1 VSDTRVV
8 RSVFILFLCCS
19 RAVAQGTATSSAP
32 APLWHYG
39 AFADGAYL
47 YDTNT
52 PANHVYRFRSTTAY
66 VDEPV
71 LDMVAGY
78 VRKDA
83 TTDSRWGMEF
93 TLQAGKDSEAF
104 GLSATAP
111 NLRGY
116 RWLRHLGPTDVSY
129 LAPVG
134 KGLTIQAGIFSSLI
148 GYESLYAKDNLTYIR
163 AWGADYTPYLMMGVN
178 VSYPV
183 TSKLTATGFVIN
195 SYDHLSNPN
204 SVPSSGGQLAYK
216 ATDRTTL
223 RETVL
228 YGPQQADTA
237 LEFWRFFSDSIVER
251 KTDRFT
257 TAFEYQVGE
266 ERIAEPGSS
275 RALWIAAL
283 MPLRWSPHPRWSVSA
298 RPEVAWDRN
307 GQWTGVPQ
315 TLIAVTESFEYRI
328 PYRFTNTILRL
339 EHRFDISRGANAGFF
354 YDGNQPGATFPFLRP
369 AHNLFVAAVI
379 FTVEG
384 SHK

>member
-1 VSDTRVV
+1 L
-8 RSVFILFLCCS
+8 VFALLAGS
-19 RAVAQGTATSSAP
+19 TLLAAQDPPTPSAP

-39 AFADGAYL
+39 AFGDGAYL

-71 LDMVAGY
+71 LDMVAAY
-78 VRKDA
+78 VHKDA
-83 TTDSRWGMEF
+83 TKESRWGLEF

-134 KGLTIQAGIFSSLI
+134 NGLTIQAGIFTSLI
-148 GYESLYAKDNLTYIR
+148 GYESLYAKDNFTYIR

-178 VSYPV
+178 VSYPL
-183 TSKLTATGFVIN
+183 TSKLTATAYVVN
-195 SYDHLSNPN
+195 AYDHLSNPN
-204 SVPSSGGQLAYK
+204 SVPSTGGQLAYK
-216 ATDRTTL
+216 ATDHTTL
-223 RETVL
+223 KETVL

-237 LEFWRFFSDSIVER
+237 LEFWRFFADTIAEW

-257 TAFEYQVGE
+257 VALDYQLGE
-266 ERIAEPGSS
+266 ERLAQPGTP
-275 RALWIAAL
+275 RAFWTAAL
-283 MPLRWSPHPRWSVSA
+283 LPLHWSPHGRWGVTV

-307 GQWTGVPQ
+307 GAWTGVPQ
-315 TLIAVTESFEYRI
+315 TLIASTESFEYRI
-328 PYRFTNTILRL
+328 PYRSANAIVRL
-339 EHRFDISRGANAGFF
+339 EHRFDASRGANAGFYF
-354 YDGNQPGATFPFLRP
+354 DGYQPGTTIPFLRP
-369 AHNLFVAAVI
+369 SHNVFAAALI
-379 FTVEG
+379 FTIEG

>member
-1 VSDTRVV
+1 
-8 RSVFILFLCCS
+8 LLPALLACS
-19 RAVAQGTATSSAP
+19 ALLAAQDPPAPAAP
-32 APLWHYG
+32 APRWHYG
-39 AFADGAYL
+39 AFGDGAYL

-52 PANHVYRFRSTTAY
+52 PANHVYRFRSTTAF
-66 VDEPV
+66 VDEPA

-83 TTDSRWGMEF
+83 TPESRWGMEF

-134 KGLTIQAGIFSSLI
+134 KGLTIQAGIFTSLI

-178 VSYPV
+178 ASYPV
-183 TSKLTATGFVIN
+183 TSRLTATGFVVN
-195 SYDHLSNPN
+195 SYFHLSNPN
-204 SVPSSGGQLAYK
+204 NVPSTGGQLAYK
-216 ATDRTTL
+216 ASDHTTL
-223 RETVL
+223 KETVL

-237 LEFWRFFSDSIVER
+237 LEFWRFFSDSIAEW
-251 KTDRFT
+251 KTARFT
-257 TAFEYQVGE
+257 TAFEYQIGE
-266 ERIAEPGSS
+266 ERIAEPGTP
-275 RALWIAAL
+275 RALWTTAL
-283 MPLRWSPHPRWSVSA
+283 VPLRWSPRPKWSISLC
-298 RPEVAWDRN
+298 PEAVWDRN
-307 GQWTGVPQ
+307 GAWTGVPQ

-328 PYRFTNTILRL
+328 PYRSANAILRF
-339 EHRFDISRGANAGFF
+339 EHRFDASRGPNAGFF
-354 YDGNQPGATFPFLRP
+354 YDGNQPGATTPFLRP
-369 AHNLFVAAVI
+369 THNLFVAALL